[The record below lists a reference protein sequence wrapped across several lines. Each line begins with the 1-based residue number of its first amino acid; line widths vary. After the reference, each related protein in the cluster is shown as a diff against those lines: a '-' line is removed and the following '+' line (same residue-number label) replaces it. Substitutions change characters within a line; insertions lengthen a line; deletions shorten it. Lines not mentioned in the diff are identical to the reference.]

1 METTDPKPTPPWGG
15 DPRPPASKRRW
26 TVLFIGD
33 HGQVIAFKRV
43 KTLIALALGVLATAL
58 AAVAVLLVVNQG
70 LHGRTRD
77 LQERLQAARR
87 ELDSLGR
94 ERDLLT
100 AHVVLVETKMK
111 ETLSGVGRAAGE
123 RKGAPAEAEKPTAPA
138 AARAED
144 AEGTS
149 AAVAAGVEVR
159 APIFSGE
166 TVAVEGFA
174 AALNPARQAIDIKYR
189 LVAAGAGP
197 KPAAGHVIVVFK
209 SDQLEPEAWLAMPRV
224 ELPKGRP
231 SGAQKGYSFSIHH
244 SKAFAQSL
252 PVPKNT
258 PGFTAAVFYVFSN
271 EGQLMLAREY
281 AVKIQPSGG

>member
-1 METTDPKPTPPWGG
+1 MTTTDPNPMPPYGG
-15 DPRPPASKRRW
+15 DPRPSASNRRW

-33 HGQVIAFKRV
+33 HGKVIAFKRV
-43 KTLIALALGVLATAL
+43 KTLIVLALGVLATAL

-77 LQERLQAARR
+77 LQDRLQAALRQV
-87 ELDSLGR
+87 ESLGR

-111 ETLSGVGRAAGE
+111 ETLSGIGRAAGE
-123 RKGAPAEAEKPTAPA
+123 RKGAPAGTEKPSAAA

-144 AEGTS
+144 AEGAS
-149 AAVAAGVEVR
+149 EAVPAGAEVR

-166 TVAVEGFA
+166 TVVVEGFA
-174 AALNPARQAIDIKYR
+174 AAFNPARQAIDIKYR
-189 LVAAGAGP
+189 LVASGTGRR
-197 KPAAGHVIVVFK
+197 PAAGHVIVVFK

-231 SGAQKGYSFSIHH
+231 SGAQKGYSFSINH

-281 AVKIQPSGG
+281 AVKLQPSGG